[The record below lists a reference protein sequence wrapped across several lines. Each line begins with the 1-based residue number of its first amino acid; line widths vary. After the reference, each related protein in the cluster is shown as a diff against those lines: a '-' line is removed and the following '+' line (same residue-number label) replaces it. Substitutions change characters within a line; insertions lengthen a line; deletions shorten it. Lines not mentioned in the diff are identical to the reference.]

1 MLAAYVV
8 LRDLQAG
15 IVIFGYCEGLSRG
28 IFRPTG
34 GFGRADDSGAVN
46 ADFVQTLQ
54 TFCDTFPIF
63 AVDIHLH
70 HDAETVFLTQPNGIQ
85 GVFLRALVVTHPVVK
100 ADAVKGN
107 LHQRITADLL
117 QSVKS
122 VLIDEK
128 AVGVQFKHEH
138 SALEYPLDDLKKVL
152 MRHRLAAGEQ
162 NSVDTAPLRLVQKG
176 VCLIERPL
184 TLQGRIVLGVKAVQ
198 TVVVALACD
207 HPVHM
212 GHIAVVAHKR
222 LLPLGKLRATL
233 FDRGDHPTLDK
244 AFCQL
249 AFFYIVQTVAERK

>member
-70 HDAETVFLTQPNGIQ
+70 HDAETVFLTQPDGIQ
-85 GVFLRALVVTHPVVK
+85 GNFLRALVISHPVVE
-100 ADAVKGN
+100 ADAVKRDF
-107 LHQRITADLL
+107 HQWITADLL
-117 QSVKS
+117 HFVKGS
-122 VLIDEK
+122 LIDEK
-128 AVGVQFKHEH
+128 AVGIQLENIH
-138 SALEYPLDDLKKVL
+138 SAAVYPLDDLKKVL
-152 MRHRLAAGEQ
+152 MRHRLPAGEQ

-184 TLQGRIVLGVKAVQ
+184 TLQGRIVLGVEAVQ
-198 TVVVALACD
+198 TVIVALACD

-212 GHIAVVAHKR
+212 RHITVVAHKR
-222 LLPLGKLRATL
+222 LLPLGKLRPAL
-233 FDRGDHPTLDK
+233 FDRGNHPAHNK

-249 AFFYIVQTVAERK
+249 ILFYIVQPVAQG